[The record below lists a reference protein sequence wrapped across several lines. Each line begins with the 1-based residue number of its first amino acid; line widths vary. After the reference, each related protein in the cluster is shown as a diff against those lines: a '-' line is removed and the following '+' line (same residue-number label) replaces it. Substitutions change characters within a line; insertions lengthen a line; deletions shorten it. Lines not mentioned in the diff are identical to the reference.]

1 MSETKER
8 LEQAVQKLRAL
19 TKAAQAIQAESEARA
34 VLPES
39 QTTPGQ
45 TTTSKNGQSPEKR

>member
-34 VLPES
+34 VLPEL
-39 QTTPGQ
+39 QTTQGQ
-45 TTTSKNGQSPEKR
+45 TTTSKSDQSPEQK

>member
-1 MSETKER
+1 MSESKER

-19 TKAAQAIQAESEARA
+19 TKAAQAIQAESEAGA
-34 VLPES
+34 ALPES